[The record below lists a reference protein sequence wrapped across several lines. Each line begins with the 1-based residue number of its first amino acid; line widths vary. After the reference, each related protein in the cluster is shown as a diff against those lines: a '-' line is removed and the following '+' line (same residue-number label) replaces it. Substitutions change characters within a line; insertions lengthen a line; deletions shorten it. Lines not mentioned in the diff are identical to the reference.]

1 METKQPVWK
10 YAGFV
15 GDVDPIAYGGGF
27 IYTDET
33 GVYGPEMTWFE
44 PGTDEQWHETE
55 SDTPLQVFRV
65 LLETKPEA
73 EWWFDKLEEIAGF
86 TGQTAEELRLA
97 AKSDNLVERANLYSD
112 LIHYY
117 GVEEFDSYPSTM
129 TEDEAYARYAEE
141 MKLSR

>member
-10 YAGFV
+10 YAGHI

-27 IYTDET
+27 VYIDET

-55 SDTPLQVFRV
+55 GNTPLQVFRV
-65 LLETKPEA
+65 LLERPES
-73 EWWFDKLEEIAGF
+73 EWWFDKLDTIASY
-86 TGQTAEELRLA
+86 TGQTVAELVLE
-97 AKSDNLVERANLYSD
+97 AKSDNPVQVAQVYSD

-141 MKLSR
+141 MRLSR